1 MADKKI
7 SSLTELTS
15 PSSSDL
21 LHVIDTSG
29 TFTNKK
35 MTVGNMVQNVPTW
48 LAFKDAAQT
57 VSATGV
63 INASTSITHIDSSGA
78 VTDLALTIANGTTG
92 QIKFVTMTVA
102 GYNAVLTGANIEVPT
117 SITFDAV
124 GESVTLLYT
133 NSKWVIVGVYGATV
147 A

>member
-1 MADKKI
+1 MADKRI

-48 LAFKDAAQT
+48 LAFKDTAQS
-57 VSATGV
+57 VNADGA
-63 INASTSITHIDSSGA
+63 INASTSITHIDSSS
-78 VTDLALTIANGTTG
+78 VVLALTIANGTTG

-102 GYNAVLTGANIEVPT
+102 GNNAVLTGANIEVPT
-117 SITFDAV
+117 SITLDAV

>member
-48 LAFKDAAQT
+48 LAFKDTAQS
-57 VSATGV
+57 VNADEA
-63 INASTSITHIDSSGA
+63 INASTSITHIDSSSA
-78 VTDLALTIANGTTG
+78 VLALTIANGTTG

-102 GYNAVLTGANIEVPT
+102 GNNAVLTGANIEVPT

>member
-48 LAFKDAAQT
+48 LAFKDAVQT
-57 VSATGV
+57 VNTNGAA
-63 INASTSITHIDSSGA
+63 IDASTSITHINSTSA
-78 VTDLALTIANGTTG
+78 VLGLTIANGTTG

-102 GYNAVLTGANIEVPT
+102 GNNAVLSGANIEVPT

>member
-7 SSLTELTS
+7 SSLTELTA

-48 LAFKDAAQT
+48 LAFKDAVQSVNADG
-57 VSATGV
+57 A
-63 INASTSITHIDSSGA
+63 INASTSITHIDSSSA
-78 VTDLALTIANGTTG
+78 VLALTIANGTTG

-102 GYNAVLTGANIEVPT
+102 GNNAVLSGANIEVPT

-133 NSKWVIVGVYGATV
+133 NSKWVVVGVHGATV